1 MKMERSKG
9 NFQCSIIK
17 MVSVIQLLRILTKL
31 SSIKVDRVSNTISQL
46 FPKYKMRE
54 IICQYCVWSCQTV
67 QRETTDWDSSSFH
80 IPGWCQKTRISL
92 LFFMEECNI
101 KMKIIMKR
109 MPNSENFEKNNIFS
123 KSFLNLKMI
132 SRIQTIL

>member
-1 MKMERSKG
+1 METPVLFIFLVGVKKRG
-9 NFQCSIIK
+9 F
-17 MVSVIQLLRILTKL
+17 L
-31 SSIKVDRVSNTISQL
+31 S
-46 FPKYKMRE
+46 F
-54 IICQYCVWSCQTV
+54 
-67 QRETTDWDSSSFH
+67 
-80 IPGWCQKTRISL
+80 
-92 LFFMEECNI
+92 FFMEECNI